1 MIAEFI
7 TALPTIISL
16 LERKD
21 TDSPLPSSPI
31 SDAIAEFK
39 TEIPVVTPPITPP
52 ITAGIP
58 IIPIKDLPTGEWYKP
73 IEFDPWWL
81 KENGYKGIQPLV
93 PVPPTKRY

>member
-7 TALPTIISL
+7 IALPTIVSL
-16 LERKD
+16 LEKD
-21 TDSPLPSSPI
+21 GVSPQTTSPTPI

-52 ITAGIP
+52 ITPMIP

-81 KENGYKGIQPLV
+81 KENGYKGL
-93 PVPPTKRY
+93 